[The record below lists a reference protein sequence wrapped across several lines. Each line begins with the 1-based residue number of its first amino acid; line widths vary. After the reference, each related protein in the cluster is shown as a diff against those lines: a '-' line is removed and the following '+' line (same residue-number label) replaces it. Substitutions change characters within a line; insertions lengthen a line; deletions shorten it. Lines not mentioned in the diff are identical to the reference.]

1 MAWIPGCPKDFPA
14 GLQNKIL
21 SLAAGWARSSQRPRV
36 LPAVLDAWDELIE
49 AWLQNHELP
58 IYFRR
63 SSGSRGKRVSLQ
75 NGRSAAVVDNSPAQ
89 WVYALALNGI
99 CPTLGEIATLQERD
113 HVPVAFVLPPA
124 EGEGATY
131 KCELS
136 RQPNFLS
143 KSKWK
148 LCHIE
153 QVGLGRVKDIA
164 VHPIEEL
171 DSHFRRLLTP
181 RNMFVVPLDRSGLGE
196 LPEMIEAV
204 RKENECPGK
213 VTGKVLRLYD
223 LLPLTFGAGIGGYG
237 GSSFNVRLEG
247 LSGRDSFHEAFLEW
261 REAGEG
267 FEEKDRKTVTPSPED
282 WLQFWEELEAA
293 GAWNW
298 KKSYE
303 DEVRIMDGT
312 SWGVEIKK
320 PGRRKIDSGGSN
332 AFPDEEE
339 FKAFTK
345 ALSRLLGGLEF
356 S

>member
-1 MAWIPGCPKDFPA
+1 MQERDQIP
-14 GLQNKIL
+14 
-21 SLAAGWARSSQRPRV
+21 V
-36 LPAVLDAWDELIE
+36 
-49 AWLQNHELP
+49 
-58 IYFRR
+58 
-63 SSGSRGKRVSLQ
+63 
-75 NGRSAAVVDNSPAQ
+75 
-89 WVYALALNGI
+89 ALALEKSEKG
-99 CPTLGEIATLQERD
+99 
-113 HVPVAFVLPPA
+113 V
-124 EGEGATY
+124 ATY
-131 KCELS
+131 KCCLPG
-136 RQPNFLS
+136 RGNLN
-143 KSKWK
+143 KRGWK

-153 QVGLGRVKDIA
+153 GVGLLERKETGEL
-164 VHPIEEL
+164 PIEKLE
-171 DSHFRRLLTP
+171 DRFRKLLSP
-181 RNMFVVPLDRSGLGE
+181 RNMFVVPKDRSGLGE
-196 LPEMIEAV
+196 LPEMIAAV

-223 LLPLTFGAGIGGYG
+223 LLPLTFEVGIGGYG

-247 LSGRDSFHEAFLEW
+247 LSGRYSFREAFLEW

-282 WLQFWEELEAA
+282 WLQFWEELEAT

-303 DEVRIMDGT
+303 DDVIIMDGT

-339 FKAFTK
+339 FKGFEK
-345 ALSRLLGGLEF
+345 ALRRLLGGLEF

>member
-1 MAWIPGCPKDFPA
+1 MAWIPGCPEELS
-14 GLQNKIL
+14 GRLQNKIL

-49 AWLQNHELP
+49 AWLQDFETP
-58 IYFRR
+58 VYYRR
-63 SSGSRGKRVSLQ
+63 SRDSRGERISLQ
-75 NGRSAAVVDNSPAQ
+75 GGRPGVAVDNSPAQ
-89 WVYALALNGI
+89 WAYALALKGI
-99 CPTLGEIATLQERD
+99 CPTLGEISVLQERD
-113 HVPVAFVLPPA
+113 QIPVALALEKSEKGV
-124 EGEGATY
+124 ATY
-131 KCELS
+131 KCCLPG
-136 RQPNFLS
+136 RGNLN
-143 KSKWK
+143 KRGWK

-153 QVGLGRVKDIA
+153 GVGLLERKETGEL
-164 VHPIEEL
+164 PIEKLE
-171 DSHFRRLLTP
+171 DRFRKLLSP
-181 RNMFVVPLDRSGLGE
+181 RNMFVVPKDRSGLGE
-196 LPEMIEAV
+196 LPEMIAAV

-223 LLPLTFGAGIGGYG
+223 LLPLTFEVGIGGYG

-247 LSGRDSFHEAFLEW
+247 LSGRYSFREAFLEW

-282 WLQFWEELEAA
+282 WLQFWEELEAT

-303 DEVRIMDGT
+303 DDVIIMDGT

-339 FKAFTK
+339 FKGFEK
-345 ALSRLLGGLEF
+345 ALRRLLGGLEF